1 MNTKKFLGVAGL
13 MMAAGLFG
21 ACMDDEKNPIDPGTD
36 PVAGCLEDNGTAL
49 KLNIT
54 ADLCELPAG
63 TYSLQ
68 GVTFVQAGSVL
79 KLHPGVTIKGKP
91 DGSQSALVVVKGGI
105 LHAVGKPDSA
115 IVFTSGS
122 ASPARGDF
130 GGVVLLGNSQVNST
144 TGAADIEGLV
154 GVPYGGGSFLNT
166 ADSSGHLQYVRIEY
180 AGYLFGEANEL
191 NGLTF
196 GGVGSKTVV
205 SHIQQYEGLD
215 DCFEWFGG
223 TVSAS
228 YLVAS
233 GCDDDIFD
241 YDFGWQGTL
250 QFLLGAHNGAATSS
264 DPNGIEA
271 DGRSGS
277 EEASPRTYGT
287 IANMTLIGN
296 GTSSQSGMR
305 LRRGVGGKIYNSI
318 ITNFGKGSAGGWAAR
333 VEGNTSIRLALKDS
347 LRGYGLYAYNNGSG
361 GRRTVS
367 PAAGLADS
375 VNTRL
380 AALDSV
386 AAWFVDTIP
395 GLAPITLA
403 NPRPASALAG
413 AVTLPTQGKL
423 VPAPYI
429 GAFDPAATTLW
440 INEGNWVR
448 KTNW

>member
-1 MNTKKFLGVAGL
+1 MDTKKLLGASALLLAVGL
-13 MMAAGLFG
+13 LG
-21 ACMDDEKNPIDPGTD
+21 ACTEDDKDPVGPGST
-36 PVAGCLEDNGTAL
+36 PVAGCLEDNGTSL

-68 GVTFVQAGSVL
+68 GVTFVQSGSVL
-79 KLHPGVTIKGKP
+79 KLHPGVTITGKP

-115 IVFTSGS
+115 IVFTAGT
-122 ASPARGDF
+122 AAPVRGDF
-130 GGVVLLGNSQVNST
+130 GGVVILGNSQVNSS
-144 TGAADIEGLV
+144 TGTADIEGLV

-166 ADSSGHLQYVRIEY
+166 QDSSGHLQYVRIEY
-180 AGYLFGEANEL
+180 AGFLFGEANEL

-196 GGVGSKTVV
+196 GAVGSKTKV

-271 DGRSGS
+271 DGRSGQ
-277 EEASPRTYGT
+277 EEAQPRTYGT

-296 GTSSQSGMR
+296 GTTSQSR
-305 LRRGVGGKIYNSI
+305 SR
-318 ITNFGKGSAGGWAAR
+318 SA
-333 VEGNTSIRLALKDS
+333 
-347 LRGYGLYAYNNGSG
+347 
-361 GRRTVS
+361 
-367 PAAGLADS
+367 
-375 VNTRL
+375 
-380 AALDSV
+380 
-386 AAWFVDTIP
+386 
-395 GLAPITLA
+395 
-403 NPRPASALAG
+403 
-413 AVTLPTQGKL
+413 
-423 VPAPYI
+423 
-429 GAFDPAATTLW
+429 
-440 INEGNWVR
+440 
-448 KTNW
+448 